1 LPNLQAHVDLGLCK
15 PAGFARQIVGR
26 SGLPVEIVRIRIAF
40 EVLIELFGSG
50 FYRASR
56 FDFLDKI
63 GIPGPNEGSW
73 SLPARLSRNCRRGR
87 HPGDECRPRGG
98 SAGQIPFPPNS
109 SNPPFGMLTRYFSI
123 FLVIH
128 APAGARRVEMRGISA
143 TANIDVVPWFRFR
156 RGILKIG
163 VGLNRRVGHGIGNG
177 SRTRWHEPFRH
188 MPPGLGCQIQGC
200 DARCDLMP
208 VPTPGLPWPVPIKN
222 RAVPAAY
229 VCRRCRPITM
239 SAPPGRFDSQS
250 GAGTAFHVV

>member
-1 LPNLQAHVDLGLCK
+1 LAGLLPNLQVQVDLGLCK

-98 SAGQIPFPPNS
+98 SAGQIPFSTEFVKPALWDVDAIL
-109 SNPPFGMLTRYFSI
+109 FDFLGDTR
-123 FLVIH
+123 
-128 APAGARRVEMRGISA
+128 AAGARRVEM
-143 TANIDVVPWFRFR
+143 
-156 RGILKIG
+156 
-163 VGLNRRVGHGIGNG
+163 
-177 SRTRWHEPFRH
+177 
-188 MPPGLGCQIQGC
+188 
-200 DARCDLMP
+200 
-208 VPTPGLPWPVPIKN
+208 
-222 RAVPAAY
+222 
-229 VCRRCRPITM
+229 
-239 SAPPGRFDSQS
+239 
-250 GAGTAFHVV
+250 